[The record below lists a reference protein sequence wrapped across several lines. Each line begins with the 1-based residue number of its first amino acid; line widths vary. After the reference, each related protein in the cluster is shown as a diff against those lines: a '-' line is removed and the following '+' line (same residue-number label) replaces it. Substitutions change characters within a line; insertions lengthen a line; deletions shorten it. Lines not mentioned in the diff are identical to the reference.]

1 MSAQCVVEYAPFMLA
16 DGASEQALLTASRR
30 VEDEVLSKLPGYRG
44 RILVRKSERAWA
56 DLVFW
61 QDQEA
66 AERAVKLAAESSICA
81 DYFGLMD
88 MTAGAGI
95 THFTVV
101 QSYGGVRF

>member
-16 DGASEQALLTASRR
+16 DGASEQALLM
-30 VEDEVLSKLPGYRG
+30 VSKLPGYRG

-66 AERAVKLAAESSICA
+66 AERAMKLAAESSICA